1 MKLNYQLL
9 KKLILEQLKSEFN
22 LDMEKLRDL
31 AYEQDLPEEEV
42 ENLMR
47 ILARYTDDQAIQDY
61 GKELYEKAIKKHFH
75 TEEGQHYDDSFVD
88 YYEMNNYL
96 GDPDLG
102 DPDFN
107 NFIDLGAVE
116 IRSHLEYPDDPI
128 IDASDEGGSG
138 PFLGNAEFKLFP
150 IPDEKD
156 ERRLNDYL
164 KGEGTNYRLYT
175 HKRIK
180 DYLLTPEGKKSL
192 LSYIKNKI

>member
-1 MKLNYQLL
+1 MKLSYQLL
-9 KKLILEQLKSEFN
+9 KRLILEELESERK
-22 LDMEKLRDL
+22 LDTEKLRYL

-47 ILARYTDDQAIQDY
+47 ILARYTGDQAIQDY

-96 GDPDLG
+96 GDPD
-102 DPDFN
+102 FN

-116 IRSHLEYPDDPI
+116 IRTHLEYPDDPI
-128 IDASDEGGSG
+128 IDASDESHSG
-138 PFLGNAEFKLFP
+138 PFLGMPEFKLPP

-156 ERRLNDYL
+156 EKRLNHYL
-164 KGEGTNYRLYT
+164 KDEVSDYEQYTNE
-175 HKRIK
+175 RIK
-180 DYLLTPEGKKSL
+180 DYLLTPEGKKRL